1 MSLAP
6 LGTRAMRQRM
16 LAEGREARLVGELAS
31 ATPTELLGVVAEH
44 YRAAT
49 GPEEIAIWRAH
60 GDASDSLVQ
69 AMRDYPFLSRRVML
83 VKILADSVPER
94 DELLDPVLRDPE
106 LGLVVLLAG
115 KQDSNP
121 EEASPAEAAWLMA
134 GSILQLLE
142 IGGPAT
148 VREQLEE
155 LPPLSGRT

>member
-1 MSLAP
+1 MSFTP

-94 DELLDPVLRDPE
+94 DELLDPVLRDPGTRPGRPSRGE
-106 LGLVVLLAG
+106 AG
-115 KQDSNP
+115 QQS
-121 EEASPAEAAWLMA
+121 
-134 GSILQLLE
+134 
-142 IGGPAT
+142 
-148 VREQLEE
+148 
-155 LPPLSGRT
+155 

>member
-1 MSLAP
+1 
-6 LGTRAMRQRM
+6 
-16 LAEGREARLVGELAS
+16 
-31 ATPTELLGVVAEH
+31 
-44 YRAAT
+44 
-49 GPEEIAIWRAH
+49 
-60 GDASDSLVQ
+60 
-69 AMRDYPFLSRRVML
+69 
-83 VKILADSVPER
+83 
-94 DELLDPVLRDPE
+94 VLRDPE